1 MPRSAVDLKKLGE
14 AFWNAFSSKRMG
26 DAKRHWD
33 EIMQTL
39 AVGDEKVADSKTG
52 EDEDVRVAK
61 VPEQL
66 RAVVAPTKDL
76 RFTMIADGETVL
88 PKMTVC
94 VIDNVAYAADGTNEA
109 RMANG
114 ICVRAGNKRGE
125 IYWRPTGV
133 KVLARVKRN
142 TGVDTYG
149 VLYQSGTPGVL
160 TNDPDEVGLAYVQ
173 QVAHFRNW
181 EIRRDGQRPSIAEV
195 DIMLSGKSGGND
207 PAWGDI
213 TGDIE
218 DQTDL
223 QAALDDKIN
232 KKNIAGTV
240 TWDNVDGVLTG
251 STALGEAVMF
261 LNPDTGTITAD
272 TFDGIASSA
281 GAITPVGT
289 AGQFYMTNAAG
300 DGAEWGDGLLFVDGG
315 SIADTYV
322 GSPFD
327 IDGGELS

>member
-1 MPRSAVDLKKLGE
+1 MRRSAVDLEKLGE

-39 AVGDEKVADSKTG
+39 AVGDDKVADSKTG
-52 EDEDVRVAK
+52 EDEDIRVAK

-76 RFTMIADGETVL
+76 RFAMIADGETVL

-160 TNDPDEVGLAYVQ
+160 TNDPNEVGLAYVQ

-195 DIMLSGKSGGND
+195 DIMLSGRSGSDAPVTSVNGE
-207 PAWGDI
+207 
-213 TGDIE
+213 TGDVVLNMG
-218 DQTDL
+218 DL
-223 QAALDDKIN
+223 NDVDDSDKAN
-232 KKNIAGTV
+232 
-240 TWDNVDGVLTG
+240 G
-251 STALGEAVMF
+251 SF
-261 LNPDTGTITAD
+261 LQWVEG
-272 TFDGIASSA
+272 
-281 GAITPVGT
+281 
-289 AGQFYMTNAAG
+289 AGQYLAVSIAAS
-300 DGAEWGDGLLFVDGG
+300 GAFTPTLIESDEIFTVPANTQVLFVE
-315 SIADTYV
+315 
-322 GSPFD
+322 P
-327 IDGGELS
+327 IDAQGALIVEGALVEVD